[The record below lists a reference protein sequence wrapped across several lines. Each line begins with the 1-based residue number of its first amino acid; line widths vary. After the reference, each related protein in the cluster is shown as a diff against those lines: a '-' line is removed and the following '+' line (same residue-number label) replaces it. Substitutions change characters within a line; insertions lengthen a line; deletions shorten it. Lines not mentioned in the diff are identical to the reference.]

1 MIKTLSKYIGKY
13 KTASIMTIVLTTAE
27 VVLDIILPI
36 CMARMIDIGILNGEM
51 SAVFKYSGIMAAL
64 SILAFITGV
73 ASGRLAA
80 KASTGFVANLRKG
93 MFRKVQ
99 EYSFKN
105 IDDFSTAGLITR
117 ITTDASN
124 MQMAYQMLISVCVR
138 SSLSILLAL
147 IMSIIISPNLSKGLV
162 AATVFLG
169 IVLFTIIHFA
179 RRSFKR
185 VFNEYDNFNAS
196 LQENIRGIR
205 VVKSFVRENFE
216 IHKFN
221 KAIERL
227 YKLFCK
233 AETLTCIN
241 GPFMLL
247 IGYGCILAL
256 SWFGAHEV
264 IDGSLSTGQLTGLL
278 TYVVNIMLSLMM
290 LSMAFVMITLST
302 ASAERICQIF
312 DEVPD
317 IRNPENPVLEVK
329 DGSIDFD
336 NVSFAYNTDANKYAL
351 SDIDIHIKSGE
362 TIGIIGP
369 TGSAKSSIVS
379 LIPRLYDATKGT
391 VKVGG
396 LDVKE
401 YDIKTLRDNVSMV
414 LQNNVLFSGSILD
427 NLRWGNPHASEE
439 ECVHACKLAC
449 ADEFIERKTEKYN
462 TRIERGGNNVSGGQK
477 QRLCIARALLKNPKI
492 LILDDSTSAVDTVT
506 ETKIQKAFA
515 EYIPDTTKIIIAQR
529 ISSVQNA
536 DRIIVMENGMI
547 NGIGTHDELMENNE
561 IYKSIVEVQQAA
573 NADFDSKEV

>member
-64 SILAFITGV
+64 SIFAFITGV

-147 IMSIIISPNLSKGLV
+147 IMSIIISPNLSKRLV
-162 AATVFLG
+162 VATVFLG

-179 RRSFKR
+179 RLYFKR

-264 IDGSLSTGQLTGLL
+264 IDGCLSTGQLTGLL

-290 LSMAFVMITLST
+290 LSMAFVTITLST

-317 IRNPENPVLEVK
+317 IRNPENPVFEVK

-396 LDVKE
+396 FDVKE
-401 YDIKTLRDNVSMV
+401 YDVKTLRDNVSMV

-506 ETKIQKAFA
+506 ETKIQKAIE

-547 NGIGTHDELMENNE
+547 NGIGTHDELMKNNE
-561 IYKSIVEVQQAA
+561 IYRSIVEVQQAA